1 MKPERELMHSASSS
15 TTPDHVSIS
24 PALMQL
30 MRQHNQEALQQAQ
43 NSDPFSRIEGALAVH
58 CEVDLQQ
65 RAVVGSAAMATPFKG
80 YEALL
85 PGRDLQQV
93 GRVSATASGI
103 CGGVH
108 ATASALCLE
117 MALGLRPPPLGIVVR
132 NLLLSC
138 QYLNDNCMHLFVLA
152 GPDYSQAVIE
162 KSNPEIWSR
171 AQNSRCRFADIHGY
185 QQLSELMLALNKGQG
200 ALYKEALKMVAI
212 ARQAYALL
220 GGKYP
225 HSESII
231 PGGVSLQVDITQLQL
246 FKTLLSS
253 FANYSQKA
261 AAIWDDVF
269 DFMLNANPHY
279 ENLGRAHANMLDFGQ
294 WDHPDYYDATYE
306 NCDIWGEKRWSS
318 PGAII
323 NGELRCTQLSLLNA
337 GMEEC
342 LDYSYRDRQVIA
354 PSDIIQNDP
363 NGNPISIYHPWNKR
377 LAATRNVQTQKQTNE
392 QTKEQAYSWG
402 SSLTWQGNSFEVGA
416 YARLYLNAIAQ
427 KIPKNTFLTST
438 GSGLEFLLPHTSSG
452 DIKMQWQIPTIWN
465 AFERNRARA
474 YSLAF
479 NLAVTLENIVIAEQL
494 IQSGQ
499 TQTQVAI
506 NRQQMGTRLGV
517 GLWGASRGFLA
528 HWAVIKDQVIENY
541 QIAIPSRIN
550 VATRNQ
556 HQDMGPLE
564 QALLNTPILETG
576 FKNLAD
582 FRGID
587 LQRTI
592 QSFDPCMSCHAQI
605 LLKDNGLVIRQ
616 EIDTS
621 FPALPITGSS
631 SP

>member
-1 MKPERELMHSASSS
+1 
-15 TTPDHVSIS
+15 
-24 PALMQL
+24 
-30 MRQHNQEALQQAQ
+30 
-43 NSDPFSRIEGALAVH
+43 
-58 CEVDLQQ
+58 
-65 RAVVGSAAMATPFKG
+65 
-80 YEALL
+80 
-85 PGRDLQQV
+85 
-93 GRVSATASGI
+93 
-103 CGGVH
+103 
-108 ATASALCLE
+108 
-117 MALGLRPPPLGIVVR
+117 
-132 NLLLSC
+132 
-138 QYLNDNCMHLFVLA
+138 
-152 GPDYSQAVIE
+152 
-162 KSNPEIWSR
+162 
-171 AQNSRCRFADIHGY
+171 
-185 QQLSELMLALNKGQG
+185 
-200 ALYKEALKMVAI
+200 
-212 ARQAYALL
+212 
-220 GGKYP
+220 
-225 HSESII
+225 
-231 PGGVSLQVDITQLQL
+231 
-246 FKTLLSS
+246 
-253 FANYSQKA
+253 
-261 AAIWDDVF
+261 
-269 DFMLNANPHY
+269 
-279 ENLGRAHANMLDFGQ
+279 
-294 WDHPDYYDATYE
+294 
-306 NCDIWGEKRWSS
+306 
-318 PGAII
+318 
-323 NGELRCTQLSLLNA
+323 LNA

-616 EIDTS
+616 EIDTN
-621 FPALPITGSS
+621 FPALPITSSS